1 MSTPDANLSKAE
13 MLKQARERLADKK
26 PEGNAFKVENLV
38 GQTVIYTQQS
48 MPDKPIMH
56 FHANTG
62 CNFTVAEGCSIL
74 KLEVE
79 GCKDCVITLPAGARI
94 TTSIIEM
101 WNCANVTVKT
111 DVAIGTCQ
119 VDISQSLAIHY
130 GALSQLGQL
139 VQAGVDRL
147 EVKFGDAP
155 EHDFVSGLVEIKKTI
170 CPDLQADHE
179 KTTQFTTRLIDGEV
193 LTEEIIRLS
202 NDFPT
207 TVREKAKHDRDI
219 KAKEDALT
227 AMANEMISGAG
238 ASLGEDQVAEI
249 AEQVAAA
256 SAKNDADLRQG
267 TGDDARAEYRKT
279 LGTEQFKIKEYQQAA
294 VHYTESIQIVAT
306 NPSVWAN
313 RAMCWL
319 KLANPTKA
327 LADADKCLELDPKYT
342 KAHFR
347 RGVALVELDRFVD
360 ACKAFRTTLDLDPKN
375 AQAKSSMMLAEKKLS
390 MLNR

>member
-26 PEGNAFKVENLV
+26 PEGNTFKVENLA
-38 GQTVIYTQQS
+38 GQTVVYTQQGI
-48 MPDKPIMH
+48 PDKPIMH
-56 FHANTG
+56 FQANTG
-62 CNFTVAEGCSIL
+62 CNFTLGEGCSIV
-74 KLEVE
+74 KLELE
-79 GCKDCVITLPAGARI
+79 GCKDCVITLPAGTRI
-94 TTSIIEM
+94 TTSIIEI
-101 WNCANVTVKT
+101 WNCDNVTVNT

-139 VQAGVDRL
+139 VQAGVERL

-155 EHDFVSGLVEIKKTI
+155 GQDFVSGLVEIKKTI

-179 KTTQFTTRLIDGEV
+179 KTTQFTTRLVDGEV

-219 KAKEDALT
+219 KAKEAALT
-227 AMANEMISGAG
+227 AM
-238 ASLGEDQVAEI
+238 
-249 AEQVAAA
+249 
-256 SAKNDADLRQG
+256 
-267 TGDDARAEYRKT
+267 AEYRKT

-327 LADADKCLELDPKYT
+327 LADAEKCLELDPKYT

-347 RGVALVELDRFVD
+347 RGVALLELDRFVD